1 MFASSRFYPETPS
14 ADDILPQLMYASSR
28 FYPLTPSDD
37 DILAQLMCVSSRF
50 YPQTPS
56 ADDILPQLMYASS
69 RFYPPTPSDD
79 DILAQ
84 LVLAGAEA
92 LASLQMISRYVF
104 EGAEGVHVGPVARV
118 DVDTVPVPLSQLLLN
133 LLQIRERI
141 RVVLIIF
148 AIAMIIF

>member
-1 MFASSRFYPETPS
+1 
-14 ADDILPQLMYASSR
+14 
-28 FYPLTPSDD
+28 
-37 DILAQLMCVSSRF
+37 
-50 YPQTPS
+50 
-56 ADDILPQLMYASS
+56 MYASS